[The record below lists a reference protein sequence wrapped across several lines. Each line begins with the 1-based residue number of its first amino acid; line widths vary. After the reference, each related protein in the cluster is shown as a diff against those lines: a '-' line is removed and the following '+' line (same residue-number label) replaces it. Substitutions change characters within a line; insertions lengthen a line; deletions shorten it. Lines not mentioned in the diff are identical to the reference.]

1 MTSMRHNSLSPA
13 ERRALRPPERL
24 SVSQW
29 IDRHVILGGDSSEPG
44 PYRTDRTPYVREWQ
58 DSAGLP
64 WVHQVTIQ
72 KSTQVGGSQALLNV
86 LAYAIAADPGPIT
99 WVMPTR
105 EDAAE
110 FGENRVQP
118 MIDLCPALQ
127 GEVTGERFDAKA
139 RQIKFKRARVLFR
152 SARVPKE
159 LAQYPARWLFGDEAG
174 KWPQWTQDE
183 AAPFDLARERCRT
196 FWNHRIYLN
205 STPTVEAGL
214 ISVEFQRGDRRR
226 YHVPCP
232 HCGAFQVLRW
242 AQVKWPAGIDNE
254 KAMRT
259 ARSAWYECEACSKP
273 ILDEHKRT
281 MLSAGWWCPEDI
293 DPTPYLFDGQLLLP
307 YERAPHRSYHLWAG
321 YSPWLAW
328 WELAAEFLRS
338 KDNPATLQNWVNS
351 WLGEPWVERTEDTK
365 PEELRACVG
374 GYHRGEVPEGVRVL
388 TAGVDVQKRFLV
400 FTVRGWGNDLE
411 SWLIDHGRVESF
423 DMLAGVLFAKAWP
436 RNIMLRAVFI
446 DTNYRPAEVIDFA
459 RRYPAVVK
467 LCRGV
472 ELDTPVPFRAE
483 SVEKHPR
490 TGASIG
496 GMKCWHTNVGMFKDL
511 LSQSLRV
518 GGIAGAGAFHVY
530 DDVDQTYLDEM
541 TSEHKIMVR
550 SSDRERE
557 RWVKKAG
564 HRQNHY
570 WDTEVYN
577 RAIAQLIGVHNLRSH
592 PGGGGGG
599 APPGGRRPAPPRRP
613 PGDAGD
619 DDGGFLWRRTT

>member
-1 MTSMRHNSLSPA
+1 MTDLWTP
-13 ERRALRPPERL
+13 ALRQVIRRPERVT
-24 SVSQW
+24 VSAW
-29 IDRHVILGGDSSEPG
+29 IDRNVVLGEDSAEPG

-58 DSAGLP
+58 DSAALP
-64 WVHQVTIQ
+64 WVHQVTVQ

-86 LAYAIAADPGPIT
+86 LAYAIAQDPGPIT

-118 MIDLCPALQ
+118 MVDVCPTLRAQ
-127 GEVTGERFDAKA
+127 VTGDRFDAKK
-139 RQIKFKRARVLFR
+139 RQIKFRRCRLLFR

-174 KWPQWTQDE
+174 KWPAWTQDE

-205 STPTVEAGL
+205 STPTVETGL

-232 HCGAFQVLRW
+232 HCGEFQVLKW
-242 AQVKWPAGIDNE
+242 GQVKWPATIDNE
-254 KAMRT
+254 KAMRV
-259 ARSAWYECEACSKP
+259 AKDAWYECEECGGRIVDA
-273 ILDEHKRT
+273 HKQQ
-281 MLSAGWWCPEDI
+281 MLARGWWCPEDV
-293 DPTPYLFDGQLLLP
+293 DPTPHLIDGRLVLP
-307 YERAPHRSYHLWAG
+307 NDRAPHRSYHLWAG

-351 WLGEPWVERTEDTK
+351 WLGEPWVERVEETK
-365 PEELRACVG
+365 AELLQACVG
-374 GYHRGEVPEGVRVL
+374 GYRRGEVPEGVRVL

-400 FTVRGWGNDLE
+400 FSVRGWGSDME
-411 SWLIDHGRVESF
+411 SWLIDHGRIDSF
-423 DMLAGVLFAKAWP
+423 DDLAGVLFAKVWP
-436 RNIMLRAVFI
+436 RGLLLHSVFI
-446 DTNYRPAEVIDFA
+446 DTNYRSAEVIDFA
-459 RRYPAVVK
+459 RDHPAKVK

-472 ELDTPVPFRAE
+472 ELDTPIPFRAE

-490 TGASIG
+490 TGAPIG
-496 GMKCWHTNVGMFKDL
+496 TMKCWHVNVGIFKDL
-511 LSQSLRV
+511 LAQSVRT
-518 GGIAGAGAFHVY
+518 GGISGAGGFHVY
-530 DDVDQTYLDEM
+530 EEIDQTYIDEM
-541 TSEHKIMVR
+541 SAEQKILQR
-550 SSDRERE
+550 SGENERE

-577 RAIAQLIGVHNLRSH
+577 RAVAQLIGVHTLRS
-592 PGGGGGG
+592 GG
-599 APPGGRRPAPPRRP
+599 APPARRP
-613 PGDAGD
+613 PSTRPE
-619 DDGGFLWRRTT
+619 GGQQTTEGGGRLWRRTT

>member
-1 MTSMRHNSLSPA
+1 MRTNSLSLA
-13 ERRALRPPERL
+13 ERRALAPPEQL
-24 SVSQW
+24 TVSEW
-29 IDRHVILGGDSSEPG
+29 IDRNVVLGGDSSEPG
-44 PYRTDRTPYVREWQ
+44 PYRTERTPYVREWQ
-58 DSAGLP
+58 DSASLP
-64 WVHQVTIQ
+64 WVHQVTVQ

-118 MIDLCPALQ
+118 MVDLCPSLRAQL
-127 GEVTGERFDAKA
+127 TGERFDAKK
-139 RQIKFKRARVLFR
+139 RQIRFKRARLLFR

-205 STPTVEAGL
+205 STPTIEQGL
-214 ISVEFQRGDRRR
+214 ITVEYQRGDRRR

-232 HCGAFQVLRW
+232 HCREFQVLTW
-242 AQVKWPAGIDNE
+242 KQVKWPPAIDNE
-254 KAMRT
+254 KLMRK
-259 ARSAWYECEACSKP
+259 AREAWYECEHCGKQ
-273 ILDEHKRT
+273 ILDHHKRD
-281 MLSAGWWCPEDI
+281 MLAAGWWCPEDV
-293 DPTPYLFDGQLLLP
+293 DPKPHIFEGRLVLP
-307 YERAPHRSYHLWAG
+307 SDRAAHRSYHLWAG

-351 WLGEPWVERTEDTK
+351 WLGEPWVEK
-365 PEELRACVG
+365 VEEPKAEMLRGCVG
-374 GYHRGEVPEGVRVL
+374 GYSRGQVPDGVRVL

-400 FTVRGWGNDLE
+400 YSVRGWGADME
-411 SWLIDHGRVESF
+411 SWLLDHARVDTF
-423 DMLAGVLFAKAWP
+423 DDLAAALFSRVWP
-436 RNIMLRAVFI
+436 RGLMLRGVFI

-459 RRYPAVVK
+459 RRYLAQVK

-472 ELDTPVPFRAE
+472 ELDTPIPFRAE

-490 TGASIG
+490 TGAPIG
-496 GMKCWHTNVGMFKDL
+496 NLKCWHVNVGIFKDL
-511 LSQSLRV
+511 LAQSVRT
-518 GGIAGAGAFHVY
+518 GGIAGAGGFHIY
-530 DDVDQTYLDEM
+530 DDVDQQYLDEM
-541 TSEHKIMVR
+541 SSEHKILQR
-550 SSDRERE
+550 SSERERE

-564 HRQNHY
+564 HRQNHF

-577 RAIAQLIGVHNLRSH
+577 RAIAQLLGVHQLRSAAAAA
-592 PGGGGGG
+592 
-599 APPGGRRPAPPRRP
+599 APTNRPRPPVRRP
-613 PGDAGD
+613 DD
-619 DDGGFLWRRTT
+619 DDGGILWRRSQ